1 MPLEDYPP
9 AELEPRKLTKEQ
21 IVNPIEVLHNFFD
34 FVHLPEAREH
44 LWELLKTTV
53 TGNYCK
59 TLTRGERSNLIYFYE
74 QLEKL
79 LEASHLIHANS
90 TKTGKTGFDKM
101 AFFRESMDSSKGQLT
116 DLLVKLEEGD
126 KTELVNKGRELIN
139 EYIDLTTLT
148 WESNPPSDLED
159 RKNQLFRKTKDLFIE
174 AIKSMKIPDNF

>member
-1 MPLEDYPP
+1 MPLADYPP

-44 LWELLKTTV
+44 LWELLKTTL

-59 TLTRGERSNLIYFYE
+59 TLTRSERSNLIYFYE

-79 LEASHLIHANS
+79 LEASHLIHTTNA
-90 TKTGKTGFDKM
+90 KTGFDKM
-101 AFFRESMDSSKGQLT
+101 AFNRESLATSKGEIE
-116 DLLVKLEEGD
+116 DLVVKLEKSGM
-126 KTELVNKGRELIN
+126 KELAAKGREFIN
-139 EYIDLTTLT
+139 EYIDLVTLT
-148 WESNPPSDLED
+148 WESNPPADLED
-159 RKNQLFRKTKDLFIE
+159 RKKELHRKTKDLFIE